1 MVLRQHHRPHLVSRD
16 EAHERKLGAFEVILD
31 DHLALAELVVEQ
43 HIPQRR
49 FGLGHR
55 PGDHHALAGGQ
66 SVVFQHRG
74 QGTPLHVGQRPGV
87 VGECAE
93 PRRRNAVFGHQ
104 LLGELLRGLDARRG
118 LRGAEDAQS
127 GRLEAIDDS
136 RRQRHLG
143 SHDRKSD
150 ALLRG
155 EIAQAL
161 HLGLADRHALGLPG
175 DARVAG
181 SAVDLFDLR
190 RARQRIDNGVFA
202 AAGTYYQ
209 NFHTVKIE
217 RLKVKS

>member
-1 MVLRQHHRPHLVSRD
+1 MR
-16 EAHERKLGAFEVILD
+16 AAAF
-31 DHLALAELVVEQ
+31 
-43 HIPQRR
+43 
-49 FGLGHR
+49 
-55 PGDHHALAGGQ
+55 
-66 SVVFQHRG
+66 
-74 QGTPLHVGQRPGV
+74 VGPK
-87 VGECAE
+87 
-93 PRRRNAVFGHQ
+93 
-104 LLGELLRGLDARRG
+104 
-118 LRGAEDAQS
+118 
-127 GRLEAIDDS
+127 I
-136 RRQRHLG
+136 RHLG